1 MRYVENKQQSA
12 TLLRL
17 CLPLMVRQKAAYHPV
32 SYALWYE
39 HLAGINPRLS
49 AALTARLAAN
59 DPLNEDDAYRLYSE
73 HISERDA
80 AVLQTLQN
88 RLHELLDET
97 VQDVNTIQDG
107 TGNFTQTLRKSS
119 FDLTDEVSRA
129 TVREVIARLLSAS
142 ISMESANKELSDKLE
157 VRTKEIVSLTKQL
170 DQAHTEATIDPLCGI
185 KNRRGFEHMAQALTD
200 SQDGLDGAALILLD
214 VDHFKRVNDSFGH
227 LFGDKVLRY
236 LAQALQDNVKGRD
249 VVARIGGEE
258 FVLLLPQTPLAG
270 AQVVAERIR
279 AAIEQSR
286 IYSES
291 THQTV
296 GSITVSLG
304 LALGERHE
312 SVDELL
318 ARADA
323 ALYSAKRTGRNRLC
337 VSEGGRPPA
346 GGDP

>member
-17 CLPLMVRQKAAYHPV
+17 SLPLMVRQNAAYHPV

-39 HLAGINPRLS
+39 HLAGLNPKLS

-59 DPLNEDDAYRLYSE
+59 DPLSEDDAYRLYSE
-73 HISERDA
+73 HISDRDA
-80 AVLQTLQN
+80 AVLRTLQD
-88 RLHELLDET
+88 RLHALLDES
-97 VQDVNTIQDG
+97 VQDVNSIREG
-107 TGNFTQTLRKSS
+107 TGHFTQTLKKSS
-119 FDLTDEVSRA
+119 FDLTEEVSRV
-129 TVREVIARLLSAS
+129 TVREVIARLLSAA
-142 ISMESANKELSDKLE
+142 ISMESANKELSEKLE
-157 VRTKEIVSLTKQL
+157 VRTKEIVSLTEQL
-170 DQAHTEATIDPLCGI
+170 DQAQTEALIDPLCGI
-185 KNRRGFEHMAQALTD
+185 KNRRGFEHMAQALRD
-200 SQDGLDGAALILLD
+200 SQNGLEGASLILLD

-227 LFGDKVLRY
+227 LFGDKVLRC

-279 AAIEQSR
+279 IAVEQSR

-291 THQTV
+291 TNQTV
-296 GSITVSLG
+296 GSVTISLG
-304 LALGERHE
+304 LALGERDE

-323 ALYSAKRTGRNRLC
+323 ALYSAKRSGRNRLW
-337 VSEGGRPPA
+337 VSEA
-346 GGDP
+346 GQRSAGADP